1 MSKINILN
9 IEYGYD
15 GENDVVY
22 EVVETDRKSRDFT
35 HKTKLKNYD
44 YIVKEIEEGK
54 VMVAR

>member
-1 MSKINILN
+1 MMQMSKINILN

-22 EVVETDRKSRDFT
+22 EVVEKDKSMGDFT

-44 YIVKEIEEGK
+44 YIVKEIME
-54 VMVAR
+54 R